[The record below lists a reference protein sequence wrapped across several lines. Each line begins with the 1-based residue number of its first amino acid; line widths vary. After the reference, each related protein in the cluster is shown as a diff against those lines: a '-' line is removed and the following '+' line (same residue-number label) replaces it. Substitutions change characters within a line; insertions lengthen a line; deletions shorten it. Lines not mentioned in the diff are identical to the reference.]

1 MPSVAVSDRESFW
14 RSVISR
20 RDDLQL
26 TVAEVCEQADV
37 SPASFYQWQRKLRAM
52 GHRRGRK
59 ASPAATPLVP
69 VRIIEDRSSEL
80 ALELPRGLRLHIPA
94 GCDEATLQRV
104 LRVALAASQE
114 AQPC

>member
-37 SPASFYQWQRKLRAM
+37 SPASFYQCIR
-52 GHRRGRK
+52 
-59 ASPAATPLVP
+59 
-69 VRIIEDRSSEL
+69 
-80 ALELPRGLRLHIPA
+80 
-94 GCDEATLQRV
+94 
-104 LRVALAASQE
+104 
-114 AQPC
+114 